1 MSSSTKNAQK
11 PKKITI
17 EYLQKRIKDLF
28 TQDVMNASPF
38 AKELYKVVRNKV
50 KKLDDIQKIEERIK
64 EVGIKNMTLTE
75 EQTEKLQN
83 KDSYMLNVQMTIEHF
98 ELYRQTELAATV

>member
-17 EYLQKRIKDLF
+17 AYLQQRTKDLF
-28 TQDVMNASPF
+28 SQDVMNTSPF

-64 EVGIKNMTLTE
+64 EVGIKNITLTDE
-75 EQTEKLQN
+75 
-83 KDSYMLNVQMTIEHF
+83 
-98 ELYRQTELAATV
+98 